1 MILIQA
7 LRNAMVH
14 DLAVRNV
21 ADLAAVPAGTPGRPP
36 KSLNLDQALA
46 VLRETGL

>member
-7 LRNAMVH
+7 SRNAMVN

-21 ADLAAVPAGTPGRPP
+21 AELAAVPAGEPGQ
-36 KSLNLDQALA
+36 N
-46 VLRETGL
+46 